1 MAVKSKE
8 EILEAVKKYVGEDV
22 SDEAL
27 GFIEDLT
34 DTLDDREDPEEWKR
48 KYEENDADW
57 RRRYKERFFGSGETV
72 TEDEDDVTEIV
83 ETEEIKTKFEEL
95 FEEVKYCC
103 VKS

>member
-95 FEEVKYCC
+95 FEEVK
-103 VKS
+103 

>member
-34 DTLDDREDPEEWKR
+34 DTLGQDPDPENWKQ
-48 KYEENDADW
+48 KYQDLDRDWRNRYKARFFETKETVEEDAD
-57 RRRYKERFFGSGETV
+57 
-72 TEDEDDVTEIV
+72 D

-95 FEEVKYCC
+95 FEEVK
-103 VKS
+103 

>member
-34 DTLDDREDPEEWKR
+34 DTLGDREDPEDWKQKYQDLDNEWR
-48 KYEENDADW
+48 N
-57 RRRYKERFFGSGETV
+57 RYKARFFEAKETV
-72 TEDEDDVTEIV
+72 EEDNDEFRETKTV
-83 ETEEIKTKFEEL
+83 EKTKFEEL
-95 FEEVKYCC
+95 CEEVK
-103 VKS
+103 